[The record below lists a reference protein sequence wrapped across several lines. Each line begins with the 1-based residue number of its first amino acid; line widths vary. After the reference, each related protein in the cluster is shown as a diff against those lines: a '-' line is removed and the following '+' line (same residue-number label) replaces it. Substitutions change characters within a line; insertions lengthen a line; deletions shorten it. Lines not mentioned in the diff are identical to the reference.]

1 MSVLVIVDVQNDF
14 LQNGSLEVPQGNTII
29 PIINAIQPIFSHI
42 VYTKDWHP
50 SDHKSFAM
58 NNPGKRVGDT
68 IKLQGVDQ
76 YLWPAHCIQDTIG
89 SELNGELSVRAGAKI
104 IYKGTNREIDSYSA
118 FFDNRQT
125 KATGLSEY
133 IHSLNEN
140 KVYICGLAADYCV
153 KFSVLDAL
161 HEGFETYVIA
171 DATKAVNINP
181 GDYQNAI
188 ESMRLSGATII
199 TSKQLL

>member
-14 LQNGSLEVPQGNTII
+14 LQNGSLEVPQGNSII

-50 SDHKSFAM
+50 ADHKSFAK
-58 NNPGKRVGDT
+58 NHPGKNVGDT
-68 IKLQGVDQ
+68 IKLRGVDQ
-76 YLWPAHCIQDTIG
+76 YLWPVHCVQDTIG
-89 SELNGELSVRAGAKI
+89 SEFNGELTIKAGAKI
-104 IYKGTNREIDSYSA
+104 IYKGTDREIDSYSA
-118 FFDNRQT
+118 FFDNLQT
-125 KATGLSEY
+125 KATGLSDY
-133 IHSLNEN
+133 IRSLKAN

-161 HEGFETYVIA
+161 HQGFETYVIS
-171 DATKAVNINP
+171 DATKAVNVNP
-181 GDYQNAI
+181 DDFYLALD
-188 ESMRLSGATII
+188 SMRLEGATII